1 MTFKSVCRHDVLGKT
16 WSESLS
22 HLQLHIPLGS
32 SSAIRIFQ
40 IKIERGSHNSKQS
53 LFKSLLGGYLTPHNS
68 VDSTLMMSLI
78 TVMLQ
83 RLPVAYMLL
92 ITVIL

>member
-1 MTFKSVCRHDVLGKT
+1 MCRCDVLGKT
-16 WSESLS
+16 WSEGLS
-22 HLQLHIPLGS
+22 HLQLRIPLGS

-40 IKIERGSHNSKQS
+40 IKIEQGSHNTKQS
-53 LFKSLLGGYLTPHNS
+53 LLKSLLGGYLIPHNS